1 MSDSP
6 KRRAP
11 FQVLV
16 LPFRVAE
23 GEPEYALFRRS
34 DSGDWQGIAGG
45 GDEGEAPLIAAG
57 REMEEES
64 GLPRDLALLPLDAIA
79 MVPKTQFRRNGHWGP
94 DILVVPEFSF
104 GVDAWQNELVLSHE
118 HDEAGWFP
126 LHIAVDRLKWDSN
139 KTALWELDQRL
150 KYRVFRPRHE
160 TTPLLAGLSGRFWE
174 RWR

>member
-1 MSDSP
+1 MSDSA

-23 GEPEYALFRRS
+23 AGPEYALFCRS

-45 GDEGEAPLIAAG
+45 GDEGESPLIAAG

-64 GLPRDLALLPLDAIA
+64 GLPRDLALLPLDTIA
-79 MVPKTQFRRNGHWGP
+79 MVPKTQFRRNGHWEP
-94 DILVVPEFSF
+94 DILVVPEFTF
-104 GVDAWQNELVLSHE
+104 GVDAGQNALNLSHE
-118 HDEAGWFP
+118 HTEAGWFP
-126 LHIAVDRLKWDSN
+126 LHIAIDRVRWDSN

-150 KYRVFRPRHE
+150 KYQVFRPRNE
-160 TTPLLAGLSGRFWE
+160 SAVLSTGLSSRFWE